1 MESRES
7 IESMGVMGNI
17 QVTKSMLIMETLEAM
32 STMETKE
39 AMEPM
44 ETMHATEP
52 MEMLEAIYTYG
63 LGNFCLDTYGF

>member
-39 AMEPM
+39 ATVWVE
-44 ETMHATEP
+44 HFR
-52 MEMLEAIYTYG
+52 YTG
-63 LGNFCLDTYGF
+63 DDGGQGSHRGSGGH